1 MSKTPNLIEFNEATL
16 EKNLEAGAKN
26 GGITVID
33 FWAEWCGPC
42 RAFAP
47 TFEAA
52 AAKYPDITFGK
63 VDTEAE
69 PALAGAFAVRSIP
82 MLYAFK
88 DGVGVFAQAGALPAT
103 ALDELIGEL
112 QKLDMVEVKKKM
124 AEQESQS

>member
-82 MLYAFK
+82 MLFAFK

-124 AEQESQS
+124 AEQES